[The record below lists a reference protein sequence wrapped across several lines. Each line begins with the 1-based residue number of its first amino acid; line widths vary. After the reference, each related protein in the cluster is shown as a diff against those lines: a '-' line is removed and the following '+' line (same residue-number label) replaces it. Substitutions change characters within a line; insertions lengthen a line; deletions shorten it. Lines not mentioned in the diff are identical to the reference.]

1 MRITLIFIITAALLN
16 WNCGAS
22 SQANANK
29 DSSVASEIKVE
40 DTISTDVVDISENIT
55 ASSEAEKKAS
65 PTERLDKNQDKLQA
79 KSVEV
84 KKPKEQQRKA
94 KPVSLKT
101 IRDDFSVDYLMG
113 KFDPSTHKDFTSIKS
128 THASRGGMKLRIDT
142 YESFQKMYNAALKDG
157 VRLTIISATRPFA
170 HQKRIWEAKWFG
182 KRKVNGRMLPPV
194 VKDEEKR
201 ARLILMYSSM
211 PGTSRHHWGTDIDL
225 NDLNN
230 PYFEKGKGKK
240 IYDWLVANAHEYGF
254 CQVYSEQG
262 PERPNGYLE
271 EKWHWSY
278 VPVARRLTE
287 QYKAKIT
294 NTDITGFEGSNTAVA
309 IDMVNNYVLG
319 INPTCK

>member
-1 MRITLIFIITAALLN
+1 MKIAFVFIFIGIVALLN

-22 SQANANK
+22 GDATKTETDLPSLSETPKEDTTPLFDTTESTTLVVEEEEKKNERS
-29 DSSVASEIKVE
+29 SSVEKTAQKKPVEVQTIKAKRVSME
-40 DTISTDVVDISENIT
+40 TISE
-55 ASSEAEKKAS
+55 
-65 PTERLDKNQDKLQA
+65 
-79 KSVEV
+79 
-84 KKPKEQQRKA
+84 
-94 KPVSLKT
+94 
-101 IRDDFSVDYLMG
+101 DFSTDYLMG
-113 KFDPSTHKDFTSIKS
+113 KFDPNTHKDFTSIKS
-128 THASRGGMKLRIDT
+128 IHASSGGMKLRKDT
-142 YESFQKMYNAALKDG
+142 YESFQQMYNAALKDG

-182 KRKVNGRMLPPV
+182 KRKVNGRMLPPMV
-194 VKDEEKR
+194 RDEEKR

-262 PERPNGYLE
+262 PERPYGYFE

-287 QYKAKIT
+287 QYKLKIQ
-294 NTDITGFEGSNTAVA
+294 NTDITGFEGSHTAVA

-319 INPTCK
+319 INAACK